1 MELRR
6 TVIVGASLERV
17 FDYLS
22 DFTNAREWDPGT
34 VCCARLSGDGGPGT
48 TYANTSKLL
57 GRETHLTYV
66 VEELEAPHRIAL
78 RGHGRAVQAHDTMV
92 LHTVSAGTEVIY
104 TARFEFTGLARYL
117 GPLLSGSLKR
127 LGDGAEHGLREN
139 LSRL

>member
-22 DFTNAREWDPGT
+22 DFANAREWDPGT
-34 VCCARLSGDGGPGT
+34 VRCARLSGDGGPGT

-57 GRETHLTYV
+57 GRETDLTYV

-78 RGHGRAVQAHDTMV
+78 RGHNRAVVAHDTMV

-104 TARFEFTGLARYL
+104 TARFEFTGIAQLPGPAAQGPAEAAR
-117 GPLLSGSLKR
+117 
-127 LGDGAEHGLREN
+127 
-139 LSRL
+139 